1 MMSSAMSVG
10 RLAWLRQTSGLLRN
24 RDRAALLG
32 QTIIYGL
39 VTAPAEIRRV
49 FGIKRRRVAAL
60 DAAALNPPDSAAARL
75 AEECVAD
82 MASPMV
88 VNHSYRTYWWGAVLA
103 AHDGLV
109 FDKEVAYVASL
120 MHDTYFE
127 KPKAIE
133 APHCFTLPA
142 VQAMERLGHDAGWEE
157 DRIDLACEAIS
168 LHLNLIPPRVG
179 PEAYAVF
186 LGARLDVVGFRYEEL
201 GDAARTEVLTRYPRL
216 ELKRE
221 TTPRF
226 ESQARSNPGARMHFY
241 TRFLAANWFMR
252 HALFDS

>member
-1 MMSSAMSVG
+1 MSVG
-10 RLAWLRQTSGLLRN
+10 RLAWLRETSGLLRN
-24 RDRAALLG
+24 RDRVALLG

-39 VTAPAEIRRV
+39 VTAPAEVRRV

-60 DAAALNPPDSAAARL
+60 DAAELHPPDSIAARS

-82 MASPMV
+82 MVSSMV

-120 MHDTYFE
+120 MHDTYVD
-127 KPKAIE
+127 KPNAIE
-133 APHCFTLPA
+133 GPHCFTLPA
-142 VQAMERLGHDAGWEE
+142 IQAMERLGRDAGWEE

-201 GDAARTEVLTRYPRL
+201 GDAARNEVLARYPRL
-216 ELKRE
+216 DLKRE
-221 TTPRF
+221 TTPLF
-226 ESQARSNPGARMHFY
+226 ESQAQANRGARMHFY
-241 TRFLAANWFMR
+241 TRFLGAIWFMR
-252 HALFDS
+252 HAPFDE